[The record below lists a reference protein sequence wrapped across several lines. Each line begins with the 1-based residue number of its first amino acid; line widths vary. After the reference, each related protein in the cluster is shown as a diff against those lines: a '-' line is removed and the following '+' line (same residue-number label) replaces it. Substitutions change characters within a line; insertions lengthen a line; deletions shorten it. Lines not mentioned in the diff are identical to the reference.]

1 MHTPQPLEHF
11 GALHLFCVF
20 LFLLYRGPPSN
31 KNLGLQ
37 ASFQGHSLGLAHVAH
52 SVNAG
57 KEEDR
62 KEVRDRVNLE

>member
-1 MHTPQPLEHF
+1 M
-11 GALHLFCVF
+11 G
-20 LFLLYRGPPSN
+20 GPPSN

-37 ASFQGHSLGLAHVAH
+37 AGFQGRSLGLAHAAH

-62 KEVRDRVNLE
+62 KEVEDRVNRE

>member
-1 MHTPQPLEHF
+1 MHTPQPPEHF
-11 GALHLFCVF
+11 GALHLFYVF
-20 LFLLYRGPPSN
+20 LFLLYCGLPSN

-37 ASFQGHSLGLAHVAH
+37 ASFQSQSLGLAHVAH

-62 KEVRDRVNLE
+62 KEVGNRVNPE